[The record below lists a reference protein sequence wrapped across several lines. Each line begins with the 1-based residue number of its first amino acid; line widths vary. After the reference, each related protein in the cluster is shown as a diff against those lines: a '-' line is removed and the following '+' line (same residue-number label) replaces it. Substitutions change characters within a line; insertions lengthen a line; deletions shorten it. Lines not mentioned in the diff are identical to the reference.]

1 MAVSISAPYLVV
13 EADDLAYRGEPSPT
27 IELTGDQR
35 LTLLRVQQ
43 GMVDAG
49 AQLTAR
55 PFPVDAIGH
64 LIDPVTAA
72 AAK

>member
-1 MAVSISAPYLVV
+1 MAVSISVPYQAV
-13 EADDLAYRGEPSPT
+13 ENDDAAYRGEPQPRV
-27 IELTGDQR
+27 ELTGEQR

-64 LIDPVTAA
+64 LIDLLTTAA
-72 AAK
+72 AK